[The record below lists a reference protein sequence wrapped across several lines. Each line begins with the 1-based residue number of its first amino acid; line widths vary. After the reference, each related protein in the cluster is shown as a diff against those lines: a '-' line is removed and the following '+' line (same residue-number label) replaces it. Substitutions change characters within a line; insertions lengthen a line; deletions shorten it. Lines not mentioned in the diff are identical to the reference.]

1 MTGSFFNRYGGG
13 AVILLWIVAFSGG
26 YRLPNTVF
34 RISIITSRLSKND
47 RNKPAHE
54 LSMST
59 TVVPIYGES
68 DSERLKKA
76 KLRLAEAQVK
86 NYY

>member
-1 MTGSFFNRYGGG
+1 MTGSFLNRYCGG
-13 AVILLWIVAFSGG
+13 AVILLWIVAFSVG
-26 YRLPNTVF
+26 YRLPNI
-34 RISIITSRLSKND
+34 RISVLTTQLSKND
-47 RNKPAHE
+47 RNKLAHE

-86 NYY
+86 KYD